1 MSDRSR
7 SQSFKGFETFST
19 AVKMN
24 FKMLFYLCVGFL
36 LVHCLIALC
45 ASYYFFAEQWSIL
58 VRYII
63 GSLVDFQMP
72 SDAKAPVLSLLRHT
86 FVFFAVSG
94 AVWSLY
100 PFALHYF
107 AKRAGRQSADRYISG
122 SRLLEETE
130 LAAQIK
136 SDKEEVSLQFGRIVV
151 PRSAEVK
158 HTLIVG
164 RPGSGKTLSISRNL
178 EILKDRKVKL
188 IIYDFKGDYVS
199 KFYDPGMDIIFN
211 PLDARGLDWNIFSEI
226 SIKTDIPAIAHS
238 LIPPASQQDPF
249 WNDAAR
255 AVFGG
260 ILHYL
265 CQSNQRSNT
274 AIWEMVSSKTEAIT
288 HILADIPEGREGYTY
303 IQDGSSKQAMSVA
316 AVLMQYTSCFQY
328 MGPGDSSFAISSW
341 LHDDRPGWI
350 FVSNYA
356 DIQDTLRPVLSLFVD
371 ILSRKLLSMTDD
383 YNRRIFFFL
392 DEFGTLQRLS
402 SIKNLLTLSRSKGGA
417 VTIGIQDI
425 GQLDKIYSPQL
436 RQAIV
441 NACGSSVMFAVSDPD
456 TAEFLSRK
464 IGEVEYSYIDENY
477 SMGPEDMRDGLT
489 LSRKEKTKRLFLP
502 ADLINLKDL
511 ECLVKLPNYHLS
523 RTRIPYRS
531 YPDIN
536 PPFVLRQGLKIE
548 NTASS

>member
-1 MSDRSR
+1 MNL
-7 SQSFKGFETFST
+7 
-19 AVKMN
+19 KMY
-24 FKMLFYLCVGFL
+24 LYLCIGFFL
-36 LVHCLIALC
+36 TQCCITAAV
-45 ASYYFFAEQWSIL
+45 SYYVFADLWSIL
-58 VRYII
+58 VRYVIW
-63 GSLVDFQMP
+63 SLVDFQVP
-72 SDAKAPVLSLLRHT
+72 SHAVGPALSLLRCS
-86 FVFFAVSG
+86 FVFFVMSG
-94 AVWSLY
+94 AVWLLY
-100 PFALHYF
+100 PFVLRFF
-107 AKRAGRQSADRYISG
+107 AKRSKRQSADKYISG
-122 SRLLEETE
+122 AKLFEERE
-130 LAAQIK
+130 LNAQIK
-136 SDKEEVSLQFGRIVV
+136 NDKEEVSLQFGKITV
-151 PRSAEVK
+151 PRSAEIK
-158 HTLIVG
+158 HTLTIG

-178 EILKDRKVKL
+178 EILKDRNVKL

-211 PLDARGLDWNIFSEI
+211 PLDSRGLDWNIFSEI

-260 ILHYL
+260 ILHCLY
-265 CQSNQRSNT
+265 QSNQRSNT

-288 HILADIPEGREGYTY
+288 HTLADIPEAREGFTY
-303 IQDGSSKQAMSVA
+303 IQDASSKQAMSVA

-328 MGPGDSSFAISSW
+328 MGPGNSSFSISSW
-341 LHDDRPGWI
+341 LHDNQPGWI

-417 VTIGIQDI
+417 VTIGVQDI

-441 NACGSSVMFAVSDPD
+441 NACGSSVIFAVSDPD

-511 ECLVKLPNYHLS
+511 ECLVKLPNYHVS

-531 YPDIN
+531 YPDRN
-536 PPFVLRQGLKIE
+536 LPFVLRQGLKLE
-548 NTASS
+548 NAVSS